1 MPIWCIQLDTAERKE
16 EIEQWL
22 EEDRTKYYLSGQ
34 SVADFNFSFFYFSIF
49 SKFSKVK
56 KKNYHLSVFNKN

>member
-1 MPIWCIQLDTAERKE
+1 MQLETAERKE

-22 EEDRTKYYLSGQ
+22 EDNITEYYLSGQ
-34 SVADFNFSFFYFSIF
+34 NVTDLLVFLFAIFLYF

-56 KKNYHLSVFNKN
+56 KLLL

>member
-1 MPIWCIQLDTAERKE
+1 MPIQCMQLETAERKE

-22 EEDRTKYYLSGQ
+22 EDNITEYYLSGQ
-34 SVADFNFSFFYFSIF
+34 NATDLLVFLFAIFLYF

-56 KKNYHLSVFNKN
+56 KLLL